1 MIKLSNNHLFFISQ
15 SMCVILLLCAILLN
29 IPWYLKFYIFPI
41 ASLSFMFYLAT
52 LRINETRNTILDQYY
67 SLIENHA
74 DDKAW
79 LNKELY
85 ELSKKSKYIVFN
97 KIHKAKYEIL
107 RTYLETHPATER
119 EIHSPVPNT
128 PSPSFMEQPKPQVSL
143 KDHVNQYNKELYNK
157 VWQFL
162 DGYITTTL
170 TPFYTENDIN
180 TIKHSTFEFFIND
193 RRSIPVTSRVAIPEY
208 LSMQDIAHFF
218 HNLSELMS
226 YYKKL
231 KQIDY
236 FKYITCFMDLKDYD
250 SQSLYGNSTR
260 TSSSSIIPLY
270 RISENNNPISDFV
283 KKIKEEMPH
292 NQRIIS

>member
-1 MIKLSNNHLFFISQ
+1 MKPSNTNFIILQ
-15 SMCVILLLCAILLN
+15 SISVILLLCAILLN
-29 IPWYLKFYIFPI
+29 VPWYLKYYIFPI
-41 ASLSFMFYLAT
+41 ASLSFMFFLT
-52 LRINETRNTILDQYY
+52 VLKINEVRENAIDQYNNLVE
-67 SLIENHA
+67 SHA
-74 DDKAW
+74 NDKAW

-85 ELSKKSKYIVFN
+85 ELSKKRSYIIFN
-97 KIHKAKYEIL
+97 KIHKVKYEIL
-107 RTYLETHPATER
+107 KACLEKQLSETDMP
-119 EIHSPVPNT
+119 IPNQT
-128 PSPSFMEQPKPQVSL
+128 NTNNLQQVNQSIASL
-143 KDHVNQYNKELYNK
+143 KNHVNQYNKELYDK

-170 TPFYTENDIN
+170 TPFYTESDIN
-180 TIKHSTFEFFIND
+180 IIKHCTFEFFIND
-193 RRSIPVTSRVAIPEY
+193 RRSIPVTNRVTIPEY

-260 TSSSSIIPLY
+260 TSGSSIIPLH
-270 RISENNNPISDFV
+270 RITDNNNPISDFV
-283 KKIKEEMPH
+283 KKTKEEMPH